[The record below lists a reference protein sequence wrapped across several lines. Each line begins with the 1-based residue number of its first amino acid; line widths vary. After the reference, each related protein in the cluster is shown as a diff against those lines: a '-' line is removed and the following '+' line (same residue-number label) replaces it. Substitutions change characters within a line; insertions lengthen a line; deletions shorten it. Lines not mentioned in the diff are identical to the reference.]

1 MGRLDGKVCVITGAK
16 GGIGAASAE
25 LFAREGATVVGVD
38 LDGDSP
44 GDLALACDVT
54 DEDAVRD
61 LYAQVREQ
69 YGHID
74 VLFNNAGISPNDDAS
89 VLDTTYEAWQRVQDV
104 NLKSVFLCCKY
115 GIAHLLDNEHGGSV
129 INTASFVAV
138 MGAATSQISYTA
150 SKGGVLAMSRELG
163 VEFARRGVRVNALC
177 PGPVD
182 TPLLREL
189 FAKDPE
195 KAARRLVHV
204 PLGRFARAE
213 EIAAGALFLASDE
226 SSFVTATTFLVDGG
240 LSGGTAHP
248 GCMPIPKSLLAGGVA
263 ATLAVG
269 AGAVIAHEFIDH
281 PSSVVGSQ
289 TTASA
294 RPISANL
301 DASQIYNASKNAV
314 TYIVAD
320 TPEGQ
325 ATGSGFVV
333 SKDGLIVTNDHVVD
347 GASQVQVKIGTSS
360 QAQDATVVGA
370 DPSRDLALLK
380 VDASNLPTLSLG
392 DSSSVGVG
400 DPTYAIGNP
409 FGLDHT
415 LTTGIVSALQ
425 RSLQAPDGAT
435 ISGAIQTDAA
445 LNPGNSGGP
454 LLDSSGKVIGVNS
467 QIQTGSSSGA
477 EAGNV
482 GIGFAIPSS
491 TVKSFI
497 AEAKAGKLK
506 PQSQQQQPQ
515 PQQNDPFGQGQQSD
529 PYGQGQ
535 GQGQQD
541 PYGFGIG

>member
-1 MGRLDGKVCVITGAK
+1 
-16 GGIGAASAE
+16 
-25 LFAREGATVVGVD
+25 
-38 LDGDSP
+38 
-44 GDLALACDVT
+44 
-54 DEDAVRD
+54 
-61 LYAQVREQ
+61 
-69 YGHID
+69 
-74 VLFNNAGISPNDDAS
+74 
-89 VLDTTYEAWQRVQDV
+89 
-104 NLKSVFLCCKY
+104 
-115 GIAHLLDNEHGGSV
+115 
-129 INTASFVAV
+129 
-138 MGAATSQISYTA
+138 
-150 SKGGVLAMSRELG
+150 
-163 VEFARRGVRVNALC
+163 
-177 PGPVD
+177 
-182 TPLLREL
+182 
-189 FAKDPE
+189 
-195 KAARRLVHV
+195 
-204 PLGRFARAE
+204 
-213 EIAAGALFLASDE
+213 
-226 SSFVTATTFLVDGG
+226 
-240 LSGGTAHP
+240 
-248 GCMPIPKSLLAGGVA
+248 MPIPKSLLAGGVA
-263 ATLAVG
+263 ATLALG
-269 AGAVIAHEFIDH
+269 GGAVIAHEFIDN
-281 PSSVVGSQ
+281 PSSAVGSP
-289 TTASA
+289 TTATA

-301 DASQIYNASKNAV
+301 DARQIYDASKNAV

-347 GASQVQVKIGTSS
+347 GASQVQVKIGTSDK
-360 QAQDATVVGA
+360 AQDATVVGA

-380 VDASNLPTLSLG
+380 VDAGNLPTLSLG

-482 GIGFAIPSS
+482 GIGFAIPAS

-497 AEAKAGKLK
+497 AEAKAGKLT
-506 PQSQQQQPQ
+506 PQAQQQPQ
-515 PQQNDPFGQGQQSD
+515 QSDPWGQSQQDQGQSQQDPGQQAD

-535 GQGQQD
+535 GQQAD
-541 PYGFGIG
+541 PYGFGG

>member
-1 MGRLDGKVCVITGAK
+1 
-16 GGIGAASAE
+16 
-25 LFAREGATVVGVD
+25 
-38 LDGDSP
+38 
-44 GDLALACDVT
+44 
-54 DEDAVRD
+54 
-61 LYAQVREQ
+61 
-69 YGHID
+69 
-74 VLFNNAGISPNDDAS
+74 
-89 VLDTTYEAWQRVQDV
+89 
-104 NLKSVFLCCKY
+104 
-115 GIAHLLDNEHGGSV
+115 
-129 INTASFVAV
+129 
-138 MGAATSQISYTA
+138 
-150 SKGGVLAMSRELG
+150 
-163 VEFARRGVRVNALC
+163 
-177 PGPVD
+177 
-182 TPLLREL
+182 
-189 FAKDPE
+189 
-195 KAARRLVHV
+195 
-204 PLGRFARAE
+204 
-213 EIAAGALFLASDE
+213 
-226 SSFVTATTFLVDGG
+226 
-240 LSGGTAHP
+240 
-248 GCMPIPKSLLAGGVA
+248 MPIPKSLLAGGVA

-506 PQSQQQQPQ
+506 PQPQQQQ
-515 PQQNDPFGQGQQSD
+515 QQNDPFGQGQQSD

-535 GQGQQD
+535 GQQADPYGQGQGQQD

>member
-1 MGRLDGKVCVITGAK
+1 
-16 GGIGAASAE
+16 
-25 LFAREGATVVGVD
+25 
-38 LDGDSP
+38 
-44 GDLALACDVT
+44 
-54 DEDAVRD
+54 
-61 LYAQVREQ
+61 
-69 YGHID
+69 
-74 VLFNNAGISPNDDAS
+74 
-89 VLDTTYEAWQRVQDV
+89 
-104 NLKSVFLCCKY
+104 
-115 GIAHLLDNEHGGSV
+115 
-129 INTASFVAV
+129 
-138 MGAATSQISYTA
+138 
-150 SKGGVLAMSRELG
+150 
-163 VEFARRGVRVNALC
+163 
-177 PGPVD
+177 
-182 TPLLREL
+182 
-189 FAKDPE
+189 
-195 KAARRLVHV
+195 
-204 PLGRFARAE
+204 
-213 EIAAGALFLASDE
+213 
-226 SSFVTATTFLVDGG
+226 
-240 LSGGTAHP
+240 
-248 GCMPIPKSLLAGGVA
+248 MPIPKSLLAGGVA

-269 AGAVIAHEFIDH
+269 AGAVIAHEFIDN
-281 PSSVVGSQ
+281 PSSAVGSQ

-347 GASQVQVKIGTSS
+347 GASQVQVKIGTSN

-506 PQSQQQQPQ
+506 PQQQEQQQQS
-515 PQQNDPFGQGQQSD
+515 DPWGGQGQQADPNGQGQQD
-529 PYGQGQ
+529 PYGQS
-535 GQGQQD
+535 QGQQD

>member
-1 MGRLDGKVCVITGAK
+1 
-16 GGIGAASAE
+16 
-25 LFAREGATVVGVD
+25 
-38 LDGDSP
+38 
-44 GDLALACDVT
+44 
-54 DEDAVRD
+54 
-61 LYAQVREQ
+61 
-69 YGHID
+69 
-74 VLFNNAGISPNDDAS
+74 
-89 VLDTTYEAWQRVQDV
+89 
-104 NLKSVFLCCKY
+104 
-115 GIAHLLDNEHGGSV
+115 
-129 INTASFVAV
+129 
-138 MGAATSQISYTA
+138 
-150 SKGGVLAMSRELG
+150 
-163 VEFARRGVRVNALC
+163 
-177 PGPVD
+177 
-182 TPLLREL
+182 
-189 FAKDPE
+189 
-195 KAARRLVHV
+195 
-204 PLGRFARAE
+204 
-213 EIAAGALFLASDE
+213 
-226 SSFVTATTFLVDGG
+226 
-240 LSGGTAHP
+240 
-248 GCMPIPKSLLAGGVA
+248 MPIPKSLLAGGVA

-347 GASQVQVKIGTSS
+347 GASQVQVKIGTSN

-535 GQGQQD
+535 GQQD

>member
-1 MGRLDGKVCVITGAK
+1 
-16 GGIGAASAE
+16 
-25 LFAREGATVVGVD
+25 
-38 LDGDSP
+38 
-44 GDLALACDVT
+44 
-54 DEDAVRD
+54 
-61 LYAQVREQ
+61 
-69 YGHID
+69 
-74 VLFNNAGISPNDDAS
+74 
-89 VLDTTYEAWQRVQDV
+89 
-104 NLKSVFLCCKY
+104 
-115 GIAHLLDNEHGGSV
+115 
-129 INTASFVAV
+129 
-138 MGAATSQISYTA
+138 
-150 SKGGVLAMSRELG
+150 
-163 VEFARRGVRVNALC
+163 
-177 PGPVD
+177 
-182 TPLLREL
+182 
-189 FAKDPE
+189 
-195 KAARRLVHV
+195 
-204 PLGRFARAE
+204 
-213 EIAAGALFLASDE
+213 
-226 SSFVTATTFLVDGG
+226 
-240 LSGGTAHP
+240 
-248 GCMPIPKSLLAGGVA
+248 MPIPKSLLAGGVA

-269 AGAVIAHEFIDH
+269 GGAVIAHEFIDN
-281 PSSVVGSQ
+281 PSPAAGSQ
-289 TTASA
+289 PTASTHA
-294 RPISANL
+294 ISDNL
-301 DASQIYNASKNAV
+301 DARQIYNASKNAV

-347 GASQVQVKIGTSS
+347 GASQVQVKIGTSD
-360 QAQDATVVGA
+360 QAQAATVVGA

-506 PQSQQQQPQ
+506 PQAQQQQQQQQPTSPWDQ
-515 PQQNDPFGQGQQSD
+515 SQGQSQQDPNGQGQS
-529 PYGQGQ
+529 
-535 GQGQQD
+535 QQD
-541 PYGFGIG
+541 PYGQSQQDPYGQSPDQQQDPYGLGIG

>member
-1 MGRLDGKVCVITGAK
+1 
-16 GGIGAASAE
+16 
-25 LFAREGATVVGVD
+25 
-38 LDGDSP
+38 
-44 GDLALACDVT
+44 
-54 DEDAVRD
+54 
-61 LYAQVREQ
+61 
-69 YGHID
+69 
-74 VLFNNAGISPNDDAS
+74 
-89 VLDTTYEAWQRVQDV
+89 
-104 NLKSVFLCCKY
+104 
-115 GIAHLLDNEHGGSV
+115 
-129 INTASFVAV
+129 
-138 MGAATSQISYTA
+138 
-150 SKGGVLAMSRELG
+150 
-163 VEFARRGVRVNALC
+163 
-177 PGPVD
+177 
-182 TPLLREL
+182 
-189 FAKDPE
+189 
-195 KAARRLVHV
+195 
-204 PLGRFARAE
+204 
-213 EIAAGALFLASDE
+213 
-226 SSFVTATTFLVDGG
+226 
-240 LSGGTAHP
+240 
-248 GCMPIPKSLLAGGVA
+248 MPIPKSLLAGGVA

-269 AGAVIAHEFIDH
+269 AGAVIAHEFIDN
-281 PSSVVGSQ
+281 PSSAVGSQ

-294 RPISANL
+294 TPISANL
-301 DASQIYNASKNAV
+301 DARQIYNASKNAV

-347 GASQVQVKIGTSS
+347 GASQVQVKIGTSN

-425 RSLQAPDGAT
+425 RNLQAPDGAT

-467 QIQTGSSSGA
+467 QIQTGSSNGA

-506 PQSQQQQPQ
+506 PQQQDQQQQQ
-515 PQQNDPFGQGQQSD
+515 TDPWGGQGQQAD
-529 PYGQGQ
+529 PYGQGLDQ
-535 GQGQQD
+535 QQD

>member
-1 MGRLDGKVCVITGAK
+1 
-16 GGIGAASAE
+16 
-25 LFAREGATVVGVD
+25 
-38 LDGDSP
+38 
-44 GDLALACDVT
+44 
-54 DEDAVRD
+54 
-61 LYAQVREQ
+61 
-69 YGHID
+69 
-74 VLFNNAGISPNDDAS
+74 
-89 VLDTTYEAWQRVQDV
+89 
-104 NLKSVFLCCKY
+104 
-115 GIAHLLDNEHGGSV
+115 
-129 INTASFVAV
+129 
-138 MGAATSQISYTA
+138 
-150 SKGGVLAMSRELG
+150 
-163 VEFARRGVRVNALC
+163 
-177 PGPVD
+177 
-182 TPLLREL
+182 
-189 FAKDPE
+189 
-195 KAARRLVHV
+195 
-204 PLGRFARAE
+204 
-213 EIAAGALFLASDE
+213 
-226 SSFVTATTFLVDGG
+226 
-240 LSGGTAHP
+240 
-248 GCMPIPKSLLAGGVA
+248 MPIPKSLLAGGVA

-491 TVKSFI
+491 TVKSVI